1 MDEIL
6 NSFEPE
12 EAQGEPDTPEAEE
25 PQKKRPKFA
34 LLRKAKTTPRR
45 IMLLAFFLP
54 FFLSSAVYLIAMAF
68 TDGTNMLLSS
78 DGWHQYYP
86 FLVDLRDKLLN
97 GKSLTYSWTVG
108 MGQSYAS
115 LYAYYLASPMYL
127 LSVLVPLE
135 LLPHYFTLMT
145 IVKLSLAGFC
155 FSWFLRLTYRRCD
168 FALPFFGLMYA
179 LCAWASGYYWN
190 IMWLDVFA
198 LLPLLIAGM
207 VCLLRDG
214 KFRLYTLT
222 LALSL
227 WCNYYVAFFC
237 CIFVFL
243 SFLGYCLCR
252 PTGWRNFLRRFLRIG
267 LCTLLGVGMACV
279 LLIPTMLAMQT
290 TYSSTPKNFPYLGL
304 NILKDAYGNYS
315 TYDNFFQML
324 AKETLPGI
332 WNASRQVFSGLL
344 TGTRPT
350 NMSGLPNVFCG
361 MTSVFLSIYYFLCKK
376 ISRREKAFNL
386 CLLLFLNLSFI
397 LRFLDYYWHGMHF
410 PNMLPYRFS
419 FLFSFVLVAMAYRA
433 YTLLDDFKPRHL
445 AVILPVCALVLVN
458 AWFAVDVLE
467 TALVFSALV
476 ICGMTLVVCLRRRR
490 NLKRLCVL
498 FLCLIILCEMGI
510 CLSRGVDV
518 IGLTSQYD
526 KNGNVVY
533 PRKNGEVQALLNYM
547 EQQDNDLFY
556 RTEFAGTQTLNDAS
570 LNGFYGVSIF
580 NSSANANFNR
590 LSRSLGLSSWVGSN
604 RYVYYESS
612 PFTNTLCGIRY
623 LLDRTDGYRNT
634 YYNTLIAESGEVNL
648 FENRSYISLGFMTD
662 RALGEFVAEENKYNP
677 IWEQEEMFRLATGI
691 EDALYDHLTAEE
703 FEVPLDGKIYASGTS
718 GTQYTYT
725 TAASDKEY
733 QSVSIVYTV
742 TDPGLYVATTKKPT
756 DAESNITVYC
766 NDKKLFT
773 IATKVRML
781 FCVGSFGE
789 GDVIR
794 FEYSLKSDTN
804 GNISLD
810 FAKQNNKVFDA
821 GYALLADEPFVI
833 SEFDDTVI
841 RGTVNALSDGLFY
854 TSIPY
859 EPGWTAYVDGKEVTL
874 AAGYDAQNKDV
885 LLTDAVISFP
895 LTAGAHEIE
904 LVYTAPGLKLGA
916 VISIVCLLIFVA
928 LCVLLRK
935 KPLFPDRPWKK
946 PSPKCNLPLR
956 LVGLALT
963 LALLGDAVW
972 FLTDGGLHGYGET
985 VDKHLIGRLLRGG
998 SYRDDTL
1005 FIVLS
1010 TLSIFLLAALVWQT
1024 VCLVRSRKNDPSRQE
1039 ETAFTETERTAEAE
1053 FSEAEEDGELHG

>member
-1 MDEIL
+1 MDDIL
-6 NSFEPE
+6 NNLEPE
-12 EAQGEPDTPEAEE
+12 ESQGESEQTIS
-25 PQKKRPKFA
+25 KTKRPKFA
-34 LLRKAKTTPRR
+34 LLQKVKVTPRR
-45 IMLLAFFLP
+45 IMFLAFFLP
-54 FFLSSAVYLIAMAF
+54 FVLSSAVYLIAMAF

-97 GKSLTYSWTVG
+97 GNSLTYSWTVG

-127 LSVLVPLE
+127 LSVLVPLD

-168 FALPFFGLMYA
+168 FTIPFFGLMYA
-179 LCAWASGYYWN
+179 FCAWAAGYYWN

-237 CIFVFL
+237 CIFVLLCF
-243 SFLGYCLCR
+243 FGYCICC
-252 PTGWRNFLRRFLRIG
+252 PKGWKNFLLRFLRIG
-267 LCTLLGVGMACV
+267 LCTLLGAGLACV
-279 LLIPTMLAMQT
+279 LLLPTMLAMQT
-290 TYSSTPKNFPYLGL
+290 TYSSTPKEFSYLGL
-304 NILKDAYGNYS
+304 NIIKDAYGNYS
-315 TYDNFFQML
+315 DYDNFFQML
-324 AKETLPGI
+324 TKETLPGI

-344 TGTRPT
+344 TGTKPT

-361 MTSVFLSIYYFLCKK
+361 MTAIFLSVYYFLCKK
-376 ISRREKAFNL
+376 ISRREKIFNL
-386 CLLLFLNLSFI
+386 CLLLFLNLSF
-397 LRFLDYYWHGMHF
+397 LLKFLDYYWHGMHF

-419 FLFSFVLVAMAYRA
+419 FLFSFVLIAMAYRA
-433 YTLLDDFKPRHL
+433 YTLIDDFKPWHL
-445 AVILPVCALVLVN
+445 AVIVPFCLLLIVN
-458 AWFAVDVLE
+458 AWFSTDALE
-467 TALVFSALV
+467 TALVLPALV
-476 ICGMTLVVCLRRRR
+476 VCGMTLVLCLRRRR
-490 NLKRLCVL
+490 NLKRLCSL
-498 FLCLIILCEMGI
+498 FLCLIITCEMVI
-510 CLSRGVDV
+510 SLQRGVDT

-526 KNGNVVY
+526 KNGTVVY
-533 PRKNGEVQALLNYM
+533 PRKNAEVQALLNYM
-547 EQQDNDLFY
+547 EEQDNPLFY

-612 PFTNTLCGIRY
+612 PFTNTLCGIKY
-623 LLDRTDGYRNT
+623 LLDRTDGHRNT

-648 FENRSYISLGFMTD
+648 FENQSFISLGFMTD
-662 RALGEFVAEENKYNP
+662 RALGDFVAEENRYNP

-691 EDALYDHLTAEE
+691 KDDLYDHLRATDFDA
-703 FEVPLDGKIYASGTS
+703 PLDCNIYASGTS

-725 TAASDKEY
+725 TAASDQEY
-733 QSVSIVYTV
+733 QAVSVLYTLKES
-742 TDPGLYVATTKKPT
+742 GLYVATTKKPN
-756 DAESNITVYC
+756 DAEGNLTVYR
-766 NDKKLFT
+766 NDEKLFT
-773 IATKVRML
+773 VSIKVRML
-781 FCVGSFGE
+781 FCVGSFEE

-810 FAKQNNKVFDA
+810 FAKQNNEVFDA
-821 GYALLADEPFVI
+821 GYELLADEPFVI
-833 SEFDDTVI
+833 TEFDDTVI
-841 RGTVNALSDGLFY
+841 CGTIDVLSDGLFY

-859 EPGWTAYVDGKEVTL
+859 EPGWKAYVDGLEVEL
-874 AAGYDAQNKDV
+874 AEGYDAQNKDV
-885 LLTDAVISFP
+885 VLTDAVISFP
-895 LTAGAHEIE
+895 LSAGRHEIK

-916 VISIVCLLIFVA
+916 VVSIVCLLIFVT
-928 LCVLLRK
+928 LCVVLRK
-935 KPLFPDRPWKK
+935 KPFLPDRPYDKSASK
-946 PSPKCNLPLR
+946 PNLPLR
-956 LVGLALT
+956 LSGLALT
-963 LALLGDAVW
+963 LVLLGDAGC
-972 FLTDGGLHGYGET
+972 FLVDGGLHGYGET
-985 VDKHLIGRLLRGG
+985 MGKHLFGFLLRGG
-998 SYRDDTL
+998 NYREDTV

-1010 TLSIFLLAALVWQT
+1010 TVCLFSLAALVWQT
-1024 VCLVRSRKNDPSRQE
+1024 VCLVRSLKNDPSQ
-1039 ETAFTETERTAEAE
+1039 
-1053 FSEAEEDGELHG
+1053 SEAVTWEEADPTEENE

>member
-1 MDEIL
+1 MDENMTNL
-6 NSFEPE
+6 EPE
-12 EAQGEPDTPEAEE
+12 ETVEPKEMVEPEETPVK
-25 PQKKRPKFA
+25 PPKFA
-34 LLRKAKTTPRR
+34 RLRRVKISPRR

-54 FFLSSAVYLIAMAF
+54 FVLSSAVYLIAMVF

-86 FLVDLRDKLLN
+86 FLVDLRDKLLS
-97 GKSLTYSWTVG
+97 GKDLTYSWTVG

-127 LSVLVPLE
+127 LSVLVPID

-155 FSWFLRLTYRRCD
+155 FSRFLRLTYRRCD
-168 FALPFFGLMYA
+168 ATIPFFGLMYA
-179 LCAWASGYYWN
+179 FCAWACGYYWN

-237 CIFVFL
+237 CIFVLLTF
-243 SFLGYCLCR
+243 FGYCLCC
-252 PTGWRNFLRRFLRIG
+252 PKGWRNFLLRFLRIG
-267 LCTLLGVGMACV
+267 VCTLLSAGMACV
-279 LLIPTMLAMQT
+279 LLVPTMLAMQT
-290 TYSSTPKNFPYLGL
+290 TYSSTPKEFSYLGL
-304 NILKDAYGNYS
+304 NIIKDATGNYS
-315 TYDNFFQML
+315 NYDNFFQML
-324 AKETLPGI
+324 TKETLPGI
-332 WNASRQVFSGLL
+332 WNATRQVFSGLL
-344 TGTRPT
+344 TGTKPT

-361 MTSVFLSIYYFLCKK
+361 MTSVFLSVYYFLCKK
-376 ISRREKAFNL
+376 ISRREKVFNL

-419 FLFSFVLVAMAYRA
+419 FLLSFVLVAMAYRA
-433 YTLLDDFKPRHL
+433 YTLLDDFKTWHL
-445 AVILPVCALVLVN
+445 AVILPVCGLVLVN
-458 AWFAVDVLE
+458 AWLFPDALE
-467 TALVFSALV
+467 TSLLFSALV
-476 ICGMTLVVCLRRRR
+476 VCGMTLVVCLRRRK
-490 NLKRLCVL
+490 NLRRLCVV
-498 FLCLIILCEMGI
+498 FLCLIITCEMV
-510 CLSRGVDV
+510 LSLQKGVDT
-518 IGLTSQYD
+518 IGLTTQYN
-526 KNGNVVY
+526 KNGDAVY
-533 PRKNGEVQALLNYM
+533 PRKNAEVQALLNYM
-547 EQQDNDLFY
+547 EEQDNPLFY

-612 PFTNTLCGIRY
+612 PFTNTLCGIKY

-634 YYNTLIAESGEVNL
+634 YYNIMIAESGEVNL
-648 FENRSYISLGFMTD
+648 FENQSYISLGFMTD
-662 RALGEFVAEENKYNP
+662 AALGDFVAEENKYNP

-691 EDALYDHLTAEE
+691 EDDLYDHLTAKE
-703 FEVPLDGKIYASGTS
+703 FDAPLDCNIYASGTS

-725 TAASDKEY
+725 TAASDEEY
-733 QSVSIVYTV
+733 QDVSVVYTV
-742 TDPGLYVATTKKPT
+742 EEPGLYVATTKKPT
-756 DAESNITVYC
+756 DAEANITVYC

-773 IATKVRML
+773 VSIKVRML
-781 FCVGSFGE
+781 FCVGSFEE

-810 FAKQNNKVFDA
+810 FAKQNNEVFDA
-821 GYALLADEPFVI
+821 GYELLADEPFVI
-833 SEFDDTVI
+833 TEFDDTVI
-841 RGTVNALSDGLFY
+841 CGTVDVLSDGLFY

-859 EPGWTAYVDGKEVTL
+859 EPGWTAYVDGVEVEL
-874 AAGYDAQNKDV
+874 AEGYDAQNKDV
-885 LLTDAVISFP
+885 VLTDAVISFP
-895 LTAGAHEIE
+895 LRAGSHEIK

-916 VISIVCLLIFVA
+916 AVSIVCLLVFVA
-928 LCVLLRK
+928 LCIILRK
-935 KPLFPDRPWKK
+935 KSLFPDRPYEKSAPK
-946 PSPKCNLPLR
+946 PNHPLR
-956 LVGLALT
+956 LSGLALT
-963 LALLGDAVW
+963 LVLLGDAAW
-972 FLTDGGLHGYGET
+972 FLVDGGLHGYGET
-985 VDKHLIGRLLRGG
+985 MGKHLLGHFLRSGN
-998 SYRDDTL
+998 YREDTV

-1010 TLSIFLLAALVWQT
+1010 TICLFSLAALVWQI
-1024 VCLVRSRKNDPSRQE
+1024 VCLVRSLKTTPSQPEEVPWETTEPTEE
-1039 ETAFTETERTAEAE
+1039 ETTEPTEETE
-1053 FSEAEEDGELHG
+1053 